1 MKHIVNNSL
10 YRYAVQFAHQ
20 NILPPII
27 RRVEPFGIQDV
38 MRHSLPEVNSLI
50 TKTELEATLR
60 KYQILDKFLKL
71 GILGLLILVAAGV
84 SILLRVLPYILVVLI
99 LTVCETAL
107 LVFLLGVYMTI
118 RNRLQEWQELMH
130 RQILLERI
138 EYYANVTSS
147 SIIAKIVVEIE
158 ELKKIQKH
166 EFDKAKEYSELR
178 TKTMESLFE
187 VIDERKN
194 QHKGRE
200 NLKAVLG
207 FLLGYFGQKTL
218 DYLATKITLIRPG
231 G

>member
-1 MKHIVNNSL
+1 MRHIVHNSL
-10 YRYAVQFAHQ
+10 YRYAVQFADH
-20 NILPPII
+20 NVLPLLI
-27 RRVEPFGIQDV
+27 RHVEPIGLPDV
-38 MRHSLPEVNSLI
+38 MRHSLPEVNSMI

-118 RNRLQEWQELMH
+118 RNRFQEWQEIMH
-130 RQILLERI
+130 RQTLLERI

-158 ELKKIQKH
+158 ELKKIQEH
-166 EFDKAKEYSELR
+166 EFEKAKKYSALR
-178 TKTMESLFE
+178 TEAMESVVE
-187 VIDERKN
+187 VFDAEKN
-194 QHKGRE
+194 KHKGRE
-200 NLKAVLG
+200 NLKALLV